1 MDKLKVPLN
10 ATKVIAIFIKLVLIL
25 HLVACFWATS
35 ANFEI
40 FSNTNWLVERNIQD
54 DNMYSKYMN
63 AFYWAVVTTTT
74 VGYGDIIPV
83 NKFEIGLAVAI
94 IIIGVAYYSY
104 VIANLSFLFASIL
117 GEENEIARRK
127 AQIKKFLNVHDY
139 PEEIIDSITLKKEE
153 IEDIIDILPISLKV
167 QILLV
172 LYKDPILK
180 IKLLQ
185 NKNTHFII
193 DYLPKLQP
201 IIVKKGTKII
211 TKETFP
217 TDVFFIYKG
226 SVKNTNNDKIF
237 NDGAVIG
244 ETDIIY
250 NREIRIESFIAIKET
265 YLLRLERPVFES
277 LWQEIP
283 EFNDQIVK
291 IAQTREAGR
300 MDQKVNHFIGERQKF
315 IKKKNRM
322 NALINQMEGKKV
334 DMAALVDSEL
344 SLSSS
349 DEFEVSSSVSSSSD
363 SNNDD
368 SSKSSPLRQ
377 SATTISGDIRKSQSK
392 ILDLQKTLRKNT
404 DKKVLKTKTEEEK
417 AYDTNPLDSDNED
430 NKTDFEGGE
439 VDTPKAKPKKRK
451 RVIRKKK
458 KPAAITKDLDGQI
471 SNCLKL
477 MKKAKQMTEE
487 YSNIFNSI
495 KNSFPKDMSMT
506 TRWRV
511 EAEVDGVKL
520 HKNIVNMVAEILES
534 NKLKQN
540 SDILDFHEKKL
551 TSTLIKQKEYNNIL
565 DEVSAK
571 VSQGGT
577 SEQLP
582 K

>member
-1 MDKLKVPLN
+1 
-10 ATKVIAIFIKLVLIL
+10 
-25 HLVACFWATS
+25 
-35 ANFEI
+35 
-40 FSNTNWLVERNIQD
+40 
-54 DNMYSKYMN
+54 
-63 AFYWAVVTTTT
+63 
-74 VGYGDIIPV
+74 
-83 NKFEIGLAVAI
+83 
-94 IIIGVAYYSY
+94 
-104 VIANLSFLFASIL
+104 
-117 GEENEIARRK
+117 
-127 AQIKKFLNVHDY
+127 
-139 PEEIIDSITLKKEE
+139 
-153 IEDIIDILPISLKV
+153 
-167 QILLV
+167 
-172 LYKDPILK
+172 
-180 IKLLQ
+180 
-185 NKNTHFII
+185 
-193 DYLPKLQP
+193 
-201 IIVKKGTKII
+201 
-211 TKETFP
+211 
-217 TDVFFIYKG
+217 
-226 SVKNTNNDKIF
+226 
-237 NDGAVIG
+237 
-244 ETDIIY
+244 
-250 NREIRIESFIAIKET
+250 
-265 YLLRLERPVFES
+265 
-277 LWQEIP
+277 
-283 EFNDQIVK
+283 
-291 IAQTREAGR
+291 

-506 TRWRV
+506 TR
-511 EAEVDGVKL
+511 
-520 HKNIVNMVAEILES
+520 
-534 NKLKQN
+534 
-540 SDILDFHEKKL
+540 
-551 TSTLIKQKEYNNIL
+551 
-565 DEVSAK
+565 
-571 VSQGGT
+571 
-577 SEQLP
+577 
-582 K
+582 